1 MEDKIK
7 KMKELVE
14 SMEEYENSS
23 FFHFE
28 EEAEI
33 YNCDKEE
40 LFELIK
46 SL

>member
-1 MEDKIK
+1 MENKIK
-7 KMKELVE
+7 KMKELVK
-14 SMEEYENSS
+14 SMEEYENS

-28 EEAEI
+28 EDAGI
-33 YNCDKEE
+33 YECDKEK

>member
-1 MEDKIK
+1 MEENKIK
-7 KMKELVE
+7 RMKQLVE
-14 SMEEYENSS
+14 SIEEYENS

-28 EEAEI
+28 EDAEI
-33 YNCDKEE
+33 YNYDKEE

>member
-1 MEDKIK
+1 MEENKIK
-7 KMKELVE
+7 RMKKLVE
-14 SMEEYENSS
+14 SMEEYENS

-28 EEAEI
+28 EDAGI
-33 YNCDKEE
+33 YECDKEE

>member
-14 SMEEYENSS
+14 LMEEYEND
-23 FFHFE
+23 FFHYE
-28 EEAEI
+28 EDAGI
-33 YNCDKEE
+33 YEYNKEE